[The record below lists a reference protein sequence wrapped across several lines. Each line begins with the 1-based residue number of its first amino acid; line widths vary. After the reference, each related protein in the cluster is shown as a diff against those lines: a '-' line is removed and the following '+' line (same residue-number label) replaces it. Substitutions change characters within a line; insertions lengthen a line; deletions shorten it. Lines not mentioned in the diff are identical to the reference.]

1 MAKVHRRTLDDRP
14 VVILNT
20 EGQPVRPKAVVVEI
34 GRFLGTLAKD
44 PELVPFNILDWK
56 FMPTKEKFWSYVRV

>member
-14 VVILNT
+14 LVILND
-20 EGQPVRPKAVVVEI
+20 EWQPVRPKAVVVEL

-44 PELVPFNILDWK
+44 PELVPLNILDWK
-56 FMPTKEKFWSYVRV
+56 FMPTKDNIWSYVKV